1 MGMLI
6 MKLLSGIKKQQ
17 QKTKTKQKKN
27 KLQMLYN
34 KNNATYNILI
44 NHLFLV
50 PLPKRNAKVLVTS

>member
-6 MKLLSGIKKQQ
+6 MKLLSG
-17 QKTKTKQKKN
+17 TK